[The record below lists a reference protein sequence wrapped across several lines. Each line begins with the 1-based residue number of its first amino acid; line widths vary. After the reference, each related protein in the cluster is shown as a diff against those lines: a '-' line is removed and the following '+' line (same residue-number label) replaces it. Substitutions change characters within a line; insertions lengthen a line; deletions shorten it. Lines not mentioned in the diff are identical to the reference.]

1 MKVPA
6 STETDTPAQS
16 PIPVLRPAPNP
27 AEGDESIPV
36 AISALANNASEVG
49 SWFEANRIP
58 LQKCGTSA
66 LISMVVFFAILLTLR
81 HVISKGAAKLSE
93 GLGKFIHKLSMHIA
107 LLFLFTGLS
116 YSNSLIDFPG
126 HIDQIIDKIFFALF
140 ILIFLAGILNF
151 INAIDNVW
159 SQRFRRRNQ
168 ETYATSKLMLDLL
181 RRLIKTVVWFIAI
194 LFILQNLFHVEIT
207 PLITGA
213 GVVGVAVAF
222 AAQNTIANLFGAFS
236 ILGSQLFKVGDW
248 IKIGD
253 AEGTV
258 EQIGLRSIRVRAF
271 EGRVIDIPNRVIAD
285 TQLDNFSNRAFY
297 REPFRFDLVYQTSPE
312 QMRNALAII
321 EEICKEM
328 ADHMLPDHPARFA
341 FTECATYSLRIQ
353 GYVWFNTTNWYTLQD
368 YKGKFNMAVLQRF
381 NDAGLSFAY
390 PTSTLFMQKGVEG
403 N

>member
-1 MKVPA
+1 MIRSTRDA
-6 STETDTPAQS
+6 S
-16 PIPVLRPAPNP
+16 
-27 AEGDESIPV
+27 
-36 AISALANNASEVG
+36 AI
-49 SWFEANRIP
+49 R
-58 LQKCGTSA
+58 
-66 LISMVVFFAILLTLR
+66 M
-81 HVISKGAAKLSE
+81 
-93 GLGKFIHKLSMHIA
+93 
-107 LLFLFTGLS
+107 
-116 YSNSLIDFPG
+116 
-126 HIDQIIDKIFFALF
+126 
-140 ILIFLAGILNF
+140 
-151 INAIDNVW
+151 
-159 SQRFRRRNQ
+159 
-168 ETYATSKLMLDLL
+168 
-181 RRLIKTVVWFIAI
+181 
-194 LFILQNLFHVEIT
+194 T

-297 REPFRFDLVYQTSPE
+297 REPFRFDLVYQTTPE
-312 QMRNALAII
+312 QMRHALSII
-321 EEICKEM
+321 GEVCDEM
-328 ADHMLPDHPARFA
+328 ADIMLTDRPARFA

-353 GYVWFNTTNWYTLQD
+353 GYVWFNTTDWYTLQD

-390 PTSTLFMQKGVEG
+390 PTSTLFMQQKGEDR
-403 N
+403 